1 MYTAPAISAGFG
13 AIVYLLIKYIV
24 LVRKDPTRWG
34 LYTAPFF
41 FFTLTAVLT
50 LSISK
55 YDLLE
60 HGFII
65 STSTTQFI
73 RVLLRSDLPS
83 LNLMLW
89 LLPLSALLL

>member
-1 MYTAPAISAGFG
+1 MYTAPAISAGFE

-55 YDLLE
+55 HALLE
-60 HGFII
+60 HRFI
-65 STSTTQFI
+65 TSI
-73 RVLLRSDLPS
+73 LPHS
-83 LNLMLW
+83 LQGC
-89 LLPLSALLL
+89 SFARTHQA

>member
-41 FFTLTAVLT
+41 FFTLANYPIRCVLDKVVKMT
-50 LSISK
+50 DIHVGELPGS
-55 YDLLE
+55 
-60 HGFII
+60 
-65 STSTTQFI
+65 
-73 RVLLRSDLPS
+73 LRL
-83 LNLMLW
+83 
-89 LLPLSALLL
+89 